1 MIFGKELDAILSEFY
16 STNRGVVV
24 GSFLGSVITFTI
36 ESIVMPR
43 MMAKLF
49 ISTNDLH
56 KLRDNMIKIVVVWV
70 ILQFGHSISD
80 VLDSKVE
87 PALSKFITDK
97 IVNSV
102 FVKYETTHKK
112 IDTPILIQ
120 RIILLRMNLEGL
132 INKLFIVLL
141 PRFASVFLIILNFWS
156 INQKVGLITLI
167 LVLIQFSITLFNIE
181 TCVLKAYEEIES
193 RDRLTSVIT
202 DKFEN
207 IHTISSVYGG
217 VEKEIKNCEDKSSDM
232 MRLRLDSNSCVLNK
246 QLKNYVSNT
255 LIFSVILGITYKEF
269 VNKKITIEGLSTVLL
284 SMNMFFNQMYDISYH
299 VPELVRRLGVLD
311 SNKKFLKELLSYKEK
326 DGIEM
331 EILSGNIKFNDVT
344 FKYGEDQSN
353 DLFIFKNKNI
363 LIKDKQIVGLFGES
377 GSGKST
383 FVKLLTKIEEP
394 DEGEILVD
402 GKPLFLLKNETVK
415 KYITHIS
422 QDMSTLFN
430 SSILYNI
437 LYGTEYENTDNSHEV
452 VKNLMYKYN
461 LQNIYK
467 NIAQDD
473 LDELLDYKVG
483 KSGEI
488 LSGGQRQMIHL
499 IRAIL
504 NKNARILILDE
515 PTSAL
520 DVLTKQ
526 NVIKMIKEECKD
538 KTVLIISHDE
548 DIKKICD
555 TQINFSS
562 N

>member
-1 MIFGKELDAILSEFY
+1 MIFGKEINTLLSEFY
-16 STNRGVVV
+16 SSNQGVVV

-49 ISTNDLH
+49 VSTDDLQ
-56 KLRDNMIKIVVVWV
+56 KLRDNMIRIVIVWV
-70 ILQFGHSISD
+70 ILQFGNSISN

-87 PALSKFITDK
+87 PALNKFITDR
-97 IVNSV
+97 IVKSI
-102 FVKYETTHKK
+102 FIKYETTHKK

-120 RIILLRMNLEGL
+120 RIVLLRMNLEGL
-132 INKLFIVLL
+132 VNKVFVIIL
-141 PRFASVFLIILNFWS
+141 PRLASIFLIILNFWI
-156 INQKVGLITLI
+156 INSKVGLITFI

-193 RDRLTSVIT
+193 RDRLTSLIT

-217 VEKEIKNCEDKSSDM
+217 VEKEIQKCENKSSETM
-232 MRLRLDSNSCVLNK
+232 NLRLDSNSCVLNK

-255 LIFSVILGITYKEF
+255 IIFSTILGMTYREF
-269 VNKKITIEGLSTVLL
+269 VNKNITMEGLSTVLL
-284 SMNMFFNQMYDISYH
+284 SMNTFFNQMHDIAYN
-299 VPELVRRLGVLD
+299 VPELVRRVGVLD
-311 SNKKFLKELLSYKEK
+311 SNKKFLKDLFSYKEK
-326 DGIEM
+326 DGLDL
-331 EILSGNIKFNDVT
+331 EILTGTIKFDNVS
-344 FKYGEDQSN
+344 FKYGEDK
-353 DLFIFKNKNI
+353 FEIFKNKDI
-363 LIKDKQIVGLFGES
+363 SIKDKEIVGLFGES

-383 FVKLLTKIEEP
+383 FVKLIMKIEEP
-394 DEGEILVD
+394 DEGEILID
-402 GKPLFLLKNETVK
+402 GKPLFLLKSETVK
-415 KYITHIS
+415 KYITYIS

-430 SSILYNI
+430 ETILYNI
-437 LYGTEYENTDNSHEV
+437 IYGTEYEINDASTEV

-467 NIAQDD
+467 NVNEN
-473 LDELLDYKVG
+473 LKELLRYNVG
-483 KSGEI
+483 KAGET

-499 IRAIL
+499 MRAIL
-504 NKNARILILDE
+504 NKNTRILILDE

-520 DVLTKQ
+520 DSTTKQ

-555 TQINFSS
+555 TQINF
-562 N
+562 NKI

>member
-1 MIFGKELDAILSEFY
+1 MIFGKEINTLLSEFY
-16 STNRGVVV
+16 SSNQGVVV

-49 ISTNDLH
+49 VSTDDLQ
-56 KLRDNMIKIVVVWV
+56 KLRDNMIRIVIVWV
-70 ILQFGHSISD
+70 ILQFGNSISN

-87 PALSKFITDK
+87 PALNKFITDR
-97 IVNSV
+97 IVKSI
-102 FVKYETTHKK
+102 FIKYETTHKK

-120 RIILLRMNLEGL
+120 RIVLLRMNLEGL
-132 INKLFIVLL
+132 VNKVFVIIL
-141 PRFASVFLIILNFWS
+141 PRLASIFLIILNFWI
-156 INQKVGLITLI
+156 INSKVGLITFI

-193 RDRLTSVIT
+193 RDRLTSLIT

-217 VEKEIKNCEDKSSDM
+217 VEKEIQKCENKSSETM
-232 MRLRLDSNSCVLNK
+232 NLRLDSNSCVLHK

-255 LIFSVILGITYKEF
+255 IIFSTILGMTYREF
-269 VNKKITIEGLSTVLL
+269 VNKNITMEGLSTVLL
-284 SMNMFFNQMYDISYH
+284 SMNTFFNQMHDIAYN
-299 VPELVRRLGVLD
+299 VPELVRRVGVLD
-311 SNKKFLKELLSYKEK
+311 SNKKFLKDLFSYKEK
-326 DGIEM
+326 DGLDL
-331 EILSGNIKFNDVT
+331 EILTGTIKFDNVS
-344 FKYGEDQSN
+344 FKYGEDKSE
-353 DLFIFKNKNI
+353 IFKNKDVS
-363 LIKDKQIVGLFGES
+363 IKDKEIVGLFGES

-394 DEGEILVD
+394 DEGEIFID
-402 GKPLFLLKNETVK
+402 GKPLNLLKSETVK
-415 KYITHIS
+415 KYITYIS

-430 SSILYNI
+430 ETILYNI
-437 LYGTEYENTDNSHEV
+437 IYGTEYEINDASTEV

-461 LQNIYK
+461 LQNVYK
-467 NIAQDD
+467 NVNEN
-473 LDELLDYKVG
+473 LKELLRYNVG
-483 KSGEI
+483 KAGET
-488 LSGGQRQMIHL
+488 LSGGQRQLIHL
-499 IRAIL
+499 MRAIL
-504 NKNARILILDE
+504 NKNTRILILDE

-520 DVLTKQ
+520 DSTTKQ

-555 TQINFSS
+555 TQINF
-562 N
+562 NKI